1 MMNEQKLRE
10 YFDFNEDDLIAN
22 RKGRLS
28 EKQLKHLDAERKHK
42 PGIEWGI
49 GLLLFIFAGAGIYG
63 AVMALFQDASL
74 FGRIVFVLIF
84 GVIWPYLFGKLG
96 LQMIDST
103 RPKRN
108 SRVKVERGHLQF
120 RNRNARD
127 IIPYYELQVGDRTIE
142 VADDLSAM
150 VVEGDRYAMY
160 FLAKTR
166 GILSVEHI
174 SKEK

>member
-1 MMNEQKLRE
+1 MDEQKLRE
-10 YFDFNEDDLIAN
+10 YFDFDEDDLIAN
-22 RKGRLS
+22 RRGHLS
-28 EKQLKHLDAERKHK
+28 EKQLKRLDVKRKHR

-49 GLLLFIFAGAGIYG
+49 GLLLFIFAAAGIYG

-108 SRVKVERGHLQF
+108 AHVKTERGHLQF
-120 RNRNARD
+120 RNRSARD

-142 VADDLSAM
+142 VADDLSDF
-150 VVEGDRYAMY
+150 VEEGDRYVMY
-160 FLAKTR
+160 YLAKTK
-166 GILSVEHI
+166 GILSMERTT
-174 SKEK
+174 KGK